1 MNLSGDFLSHLFNVP
16 EPCRARSIERGNRR
30 SGAACL
36 LFPLLLL
43 FYDLEPRELLTLLLL
58 ERRSDRL
65 RKLLIVRNGDIL
77 QSVGPL
83 LRLLNV
89 GCQPISRRLHLGKP
103 HSQIFDTGKC
113 SSRLIQ

>member
-1 MNLSGDFLSHLFNVP
+1 MNLSGDFLSHLFNIP
-16 EPCRARSIERGNRR
+16 EPCCACSIERENRR

-36 LFPLLLL
+36 LLPLLLF

-83 LRLLNV
+83 LRLLDICREPV
-89 GCQPISRRLHLGKP
+89 SRRLHLGKP
-103 HSQIFDTGKC
+103 HGQILDGPMNRV
-113 SSRLIQ
+113 S